1 MKDIFV
7 ANENSKYG
15 DGIVINLYD
24 GKYSLIP
31 ARQKGDEIYLEW
43 CFPQDPDR
51 KPKGTSVPWKV
62 VIGESEE
69 QAAATLAKLYR
80 MIVPGTKEN
89 APRPEPVSPPVDD
102 SSIPF

>member
-31 ARQKGDEIYLEW
+31 AKKKGDEIYLEW
-43 CFPQDPDR
+43 CFPQGPDR

-80 MIVPGTKEN
+80 MLKPAK
-89 APRPEPVSPPVDD
+89 PEPKPDPVPFFEDD
-102 SSIPF
+102 IPL